1 MDVVCGL
8 FCFFFKQ
15 KTAYELR
22 ISDWSSD
29 VCSSD
34 LAISR
39 ACARLPPHCQ
49 SGGEAAALCQRSIA
63 YALCLSRRCPSTGS
77 QPHPR
82 RNRVVLDL
90 ACNRDLVAVRPK
102 SRHCTRTCRRAL
114 GCSPWADGGG
124 PVPTA
129 STDATPIA
137 FG

>member
-1 MDVVCGL
+1 MV
-8 FCFFFKQ
+8 CFFFSSRRRHTRCALVTGVQ
-15 KTAYELR
+15 TCALP
-22 ISDWSSD
+22 IS
-29 VCSSD
+29 
-34 LAISR
+34 
-39 ACARLPPHCQ
+39 HCQ

-114 GCSPWADGGG
+114 GCSPWDDGGG

-129 STDATPIA
+129 STDATPTA
-137 FG
+137 FGIIAGALRTYAPPRP